1 MIDYKSVKARHSL
14 VEVVESAGIPLR
26 REGRRLVAH
35 CPFHQGDRN
44 PSFTVYPGTQT
55 FYCFGCDVWGDV
67 VDFVKRMHNCSSEE
81 AVAFLEGPQ
90 PRVAI
95 VPKAPPPPPLPIP
108 QLGEY
113 GQAVLQKAVA
123 LYHLNLRD
131 NRSALEYLR
140 QRGLTIE
147 TIFAER
153 LGYSGSPGTLA
164 KTLGIRERRIAQE
177 IGLLNE
183 KGRERMWQRLT
194 FPIYRQGK
202 PVWLIGRTLEND
214 NWVRYLGLTIP
225 KPPMGKDSL
234 LVGDEAW
241 VVEGVFDLL
250 LLRQL
255 ARELNRRIPAVALL
269 GTHPTAEMVEMLKQK
284 ARVFLCL
291 DGDPPGRK
299 AAEELRRELGS
310 RTTLVPLPERS
321 KDIGELLPDEV
332 KDLVLKAYL
341 PLRMPRK
348 SAEGVMPH
356 PRMIPSESSR
366 NGRVPLPSGVHI
378 AAAKGRSPLASGP
391 EPGKEVV

>member
-14 VEVVESAGIPLR
+14 VEVVESAGVQLR
-26 REGRRLVAH
+26 REGRRLVAS
-35 CPFHQGDRN
+35 CPFHQGDRT
-44 PSFTVYPGTQT
+44 PSFTVYPETQT
-55 FYCFGCDVWGDV
+55 FYCFGCEVWGDV
-67 VDFVKRMHNCSSEE
+67 VDFLKRMRNCSSEE

-90 PRVAI
+90 ARVAI
-95 VPKAPPPPPLPIP
+95 VPKASPPPKAAMPE
-108 QLGEY
+108 LGEHD
-113 GQAVLQKAVA
+113 QAVLQKAIA

-140 QRGLTIE
+140 QRGLTLE

-153 LGYSGSPGTLA
+153 LGYCGNPGTLA

-183 KGRERMWQRLT
+183 KGRERMWRRLT
-194 FPIYRQGK
+194 FPIYRKGK
-202 PVWLIGRTLEND
+202 PVWLIGRTLENG

-225 KPPMGKDSL
+225 KPPMGLDSL
-234 LVGDEAW
+234 SLGNEAW

-269 GTHPTAEMVEMLKQK
+269 GTHPTAEMVEVLKQK
-284 ARVFLCL
+284 TRVFLCL

-299 AAEELRRELGS
+299 AAEELRRELGK
-310 RTTLVPLPERS
+310 RTIVVPLPERS

-332 KDLVLKAYL
+332 KDLVLRAYL
-341 PLRMPRK
+341 PRRIQSNKGGRPVATLRE
-348 SAEGVMPH
+348 A
-356 PRMIPSESSR
+356 
-366 NGRVPLPSGVHI
+366 N
-378 AAAKGRSPLASGP
+378 
-391 EPGKEVV
+391 KEVV

>member
-14 VEVVESAGIPLR
+14 VEVVESAGIQLR

-35 CPFHQGDRN
+35 CPFHQGDRT
-44 PSFTVYPGTQT
+44 PSFTVYPETQT

-67 VDFVKRMHNCSSEE
+67 VDFIKRMHGYSTEE
-81 AVAFLEGPQ
+81 AVAFLEGPR

-95 VPKAPPPPPLPIP
+95 VPKAPPPPPLPLP
-108 QLGEY
+108 ELGEY

-131 NRSALEYLR
+131 NQSAMEYLR
-140 QRGLTIE
+140 RRGLTIE

-153 LGYSGSPGTLA
+153 LGYCGSPGTLA

-194 FPIYRQGK
+194 FPIYRQSK

-225 KPPMGKDSL
+225 KPPMGEDSL
-234 LVGDEAW
+234 ADGDEAW

-250 LLRQL
+250 LLRQM

-269 GTHPTAEMVEMLKQK
+269 GTHPTAELGEKLKK
-284 ARVFLCL
+284 KSRVFLCL
-291 DGDPPGRK
+291 DGDPPGRR
-299 AAEELRRELGS
+299 AAEELRRELGG
-310 RTTLVPLPERS
+310 RAVMVPLPERS
-321 KDIGELLPDEV
+321 KDIGELLSDEV
-332 KDLVLKAYL
+332 KDLVLMAYL
-341 PLRMPRK
+341 PRRVQSNKGGRAIAPLRE
-348 SAEGVMPH
+348 ANE
-356 PRMIPSESSR
+356 
-366 NGRVPLPSGVHI
+366 
-378 AAAKGRSPLASGP
+378 
-391 EPGKEVV
+391 KEVV

>member
-1 MIDYKSVKARHSL
+1 MIDFKSVKARHNL
-14 VEVVESAGIPLR
+14 VQVVESAGVQLR
-26 REGRRLVAH
+26 REGCRLVAH
-35 CPFHQGDRN
+35 CPFHQGDRT
-44 PSFTVYPGTQT
+44 PSFTVYPETQT
-55 FYCFGCDVWGDV
+55 FYCFGCHVWGDV
-67 VDFVKRMHNCSSEE
+67 VDFVKRMHNCSNEE
-81 AVAFLEGPQ
+81 AVTFLEGPQ
-90 PRVAI
+90 PRAAI
-95 VPKAPPPPPLPIP
+95 VPKAPHPPRVLIP
-108 QLGEY
+108 ELGEH
-113 GQAVLQKAVA
+113 GQAVLQKEVA

-131 NRSALEYLR
+131 NGSAMEYLR

-153 LGYSGSPGTLA
+153 LGYCGGPGTLA

-202 PVWLIGRTLEND
+202 SVWLIGRTLDND

-225 KPPMGKDSL
+225 KPPMGLDSL
-234 LVGDEAW
+234 SAGDEAW
-241 VVEGVFDLL
+241 VVEGVFDL

-284 ARVFLCL
+284 TRVFICL

-299 AAEELRRELGS
+299 AAAELRRELGK
-310 RTTLVPLPERS
+310 RTIVVPLPERS

-332 KDLVLKAYL
+332 KDLVLRAYL
-341 PLRMPRK
+341 PR
-348 SAEGVMPH
+348 
-356 PRMIPSESSR
+356 
-366 NGRVPLPSGVHI
+366 RV
-378 AAAKGRSPLASGP
+378 RSPKASRSVSSIRQTN
-391 EPGKEVV
+391 EKEVV

>member
-1 MIDYKSVKARHSL
+1 MIDFKGVKARHSL
-14 VEVVESAGIPLR
+14 VQVVESAGIPLR

-35 CPFHQGDRN
+35 CPFHQGDRT
-44 PSFTVYPGTQT
+44 PSFTVYPETQT
-55 FYCFGCDVWGDV
+55 FYCFGCDAWGDV
-67 VDFVKRMHNCSSEE
+67 VDFVKRIHNCSNEE
-81 AVAFLEGPQ
+81 AVAFLEGPR

-95 VPKAPPPPPLPIP
+95 VPKDLPRPQLPVP
-108 QLGEY
+108 QLGDY
-113 GQAVLQKAVA
+113 SQAVLQKAVA

-153 LGYSGSPGTLA
+153 LGYCGSPGTLA
-164 KTLGIRERRIAQE
+164 KTLGIRERRIAEE

-194 FPIYRQGK
+194 FTIYCQGK
-202 PVWLIGRTLEND
+202 PVSLIGRTLEND

-225 KPPMGKDSL
+225 KPLMGLDSL
-234 LVGDEAW
+234 SDGDEAW

-284 ARVFLCL
+284 TRVFLCL

-299 AAEELRRELGS
+299 AAEELRRELGG
-310 RTTLVPLPERS
+310 RAVMVPLPDRS

-332 KDLVLKAYL
+332 KDLVLRAYL
-341 PLRMPRK
+341 PRRVQSNKGTRPIAPLRE
-348 SAEGVMPH
+348 A
-356 PRMIPSESSR
+356 
-366 NGRVPLPSGVHI
+366 N
-378 AAAKGRSPLASGP
+378 
-391 EPGKEVV
+391 KEVV